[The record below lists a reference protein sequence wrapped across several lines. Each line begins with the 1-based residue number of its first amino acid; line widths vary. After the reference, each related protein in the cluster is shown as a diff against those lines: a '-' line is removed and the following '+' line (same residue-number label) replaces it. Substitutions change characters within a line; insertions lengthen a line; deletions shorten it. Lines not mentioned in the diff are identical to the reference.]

1 MKEIKE
7 VIGLLKN
14 FETDQNKDYEK
25 YANYINL
32 IYTGLINAKYIPVD
46 NKKSLVDIIKETEK
60 TK

>member
-46 NKKSLVDIIKETEK
+46 NKKSLVDIIKETE